1 MNNENKIEIMLNTT
15 NTACLTH
22 TDSSANFIAGAG
34 YNYTG
39 DLNYSN
45 KSSITMIGHSDTY
58 NNLTI
63 KNNNDHMNTQAKIA
77 IFEVT
82 RDEKGN
88 INSSKFKVE
97 FWMEKKKGASME
109 LAAAKYLSKDFDPDL
124 IVVKELYSA
133 TF

>member
-1 MNNENKIEIMLNTT
+1 MANISNTT
-15 NTACLTH
+15 AGTNTFLESQPRFYN
-22 TDSSANFIAGAG
+22 TDSSNLWQGVTASDNNF
-34 YNYTG
+34 
-39 DLNYSN
+39 
-45 KSSITMIGHSDTY
+45 
-58 NNLTI
+58 TI
-63 KNNNDHMNTQAKIA
+63 KNNNEHMNTQAKIA

-124 IVVKELYSA
+124 IVVKELYTA
-133 TF
+133 DL

>member
-1 MNNENKIEIMLNTT
+1 MSNTT
-15 NTACLTH
+15 NTAHLGYIASSVSNITETNCNYIGSLSCGNTLQSAGNLNTH
-22 TDSSANFIAGAG
+22 
-34 YNYTG
+34 
-39 DLNYSN
+39 
-45 KSSITMIGHSDTY
+45 

-63 KNNNDHMNTQAKIA
+63 TNNEYMNTQAKIV

-97 FWMEKKKGASME
+97 FWMEKKKGASIE

-124 IVVKELYSA
+124 IVVKELYTA
-133 TF
+133 NF

>member
-1 MNNENKIEIMLNTT
+1 MLNTT
-15 NTACLTH
+15 NTAHLSH
-22 TDSSANFIAGAG
+22 TDSSVSNITGTG
-34 YNYTG
+34 YNYTASHSCDNTLQLTG
-39 DLNYSN
+39 NLN
-45 KSSITMIGHSDTY
+45 TH

-63 KNNNDHMNTQAKIA
+63 RDNSKHMNTQAKIA

-97 FWMEKKKGASME
+97 FWMEKKKGASIE

-124 IVVKELYSA
+124 IIVKELYSA

>member
-1 MNNENKIEIMLNTT
+1 MLSNTT
-15 NTACLTH
+15 STNNHVTTASINTFIDTNHYLRN
-22 TDSSANFIAGAG
+22 TDSSNPWQGVTASDNNF
-34 YNYTG
+34 
-39 DLNYSN
+39 
-45 KSSITMIGHSDTY
+45 
-58 NNLTI
+58 TI
-63 KNNNDHMNTQAKIA
+63 KNNNDMNTQAKIA

-124 IVVKELYSA
+124 IVVKELYTA
-133 TF
+133 NF

>member
-1 MNNENKIEIMLNTT
+1 
-15 NTACLTH
+15 
-22 TDSSANFIAGAG
+22 
-34 YNYTG
+34 
-39 DLNYSN
+39 
-45 KSSITMIGHSDTY
+45 
-58 NNLTI
+58 
-63 KNNNDHMNTQAKIA
+63 MNTQAKIA

-124 IVVKELYSA
+124 IVVKELCTA
-133 TF
+133 DL

>member
-1 MNNENKIEIMLNTT
+1 MLTTT
-15 NTACLTH
+15 NTANLGYTGSG
-22 TDSSANFIAGAG
+22 TDTDILSGTFTGIDRCYYSIDELIAGRH
-34 YNYTG
+34 T
-39 DLNYSN
+39 
-45 KSSITMIGHSDTY
+45 TH

-97 FWMEKKKGASME
+97 FWMEKKKGASIE
-109 LAAAKYLSKDFDPDL
+109 LAAAKYLSQGFNPDL
-124 IVVKELYSA
+124 IVVKELYTASL
-133 TF
+133 

>member
-1 MNNENKIEIMLNTT
+1 MLSNTT
-15 NTACLTH
+15 STNISGATGSTNTFIDTNHYLRN
-22 TDSSANFIAGAG
+22 TDSSNPWQGVTASDNNFTIK
-34 YNYTG
+34 N
-39 DLNYSN
+39 N
-45 KSSITMIGHSDTY
+45 M

-63 KNNNDHMNTQAKIA
+63 KNNNDHMNTQAKIV

-97 FWMEKKKGASME
+97 FWMEKKKGASIE

-124 IVVKELYSA
+124 IVVKELYTASL
-133 TF
+133 

>member
-1 MNNENKIEIMLNTT
+1 MLSNTT
-15 NTACLTH
+15 TADLTGITSSANTFIDTPLYLRN
-22 TDSSANFIAGAG
+22 TDSSNPWQGVTASDNNF
-34 YNYTG
+34 
-39 DLNYSN
+39 
-45 KSSITMIGHSDTY
+45 
-58 NNLTI
+58 TI
-63 KNNNDHMNTQAKIA
+63 KNNNDMNTQAKIA

-124 IVVKELYSA
+124 IVVKELYTA
-133 TF
+133 DL